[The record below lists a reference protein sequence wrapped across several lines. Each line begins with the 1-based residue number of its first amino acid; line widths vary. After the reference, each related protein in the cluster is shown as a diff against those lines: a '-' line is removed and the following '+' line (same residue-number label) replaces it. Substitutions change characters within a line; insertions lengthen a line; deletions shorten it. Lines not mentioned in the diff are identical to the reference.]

1 MKKLLLLLLLP
12 MMIYANPT
20 SGWNEDYS
28 YGDTT
33 GDFNTFPYVLLLL
46 AIFLVP
52 YFIGQIIDLFKSNPK
67 SNVIENTEPETNII
81 ENELDI
87 EEDIG
92 KAEEQMIKAFNTES
106 VEENDIHMTTKEIN
120 NDSRDPIYILI
131 ILALCMFIYYQYSEY
146 RQDSYSRTQNCFRD
160 VVPADDKEYCDTFIQ
175 EYKEL
180 SIKADAV
187 EIIEGCFEEQFSM
200 CPSDISENEC
210 AETSIEFCTARYPD
224 YMEHY
229 RWLIDNE

>member
-1 MKKLLLLLLLP
+1 MKKLLLLPLLP
-12 MMIYANPT
+12 LMIYANPT
-20 SGWNEDYS
+20 SGWQDSANDTGGWLFLLGAWALIFIIGGFSMLKDKIFKQTVEEDTNKET
-28 YGDTT
+28 D
-33 GDFNTFPYVLLLL
+33 
-46 AIFLVP
+46 
-52 YFIGQIIDLFKSNPK
+52 IID
-67 SNVIENTEPETNII
+67 
-81 ENELDI
+81 NELDT

-92 KAEEQMIKAFNTES
+92 KAKEQMIKGFNTES
-106 VEENDIHMTTKEIN
+106 VEENDIQMTTKEIN
-120 NDSRDPIYILI
+120 NDSRDPLYILI

-160 VVPADDKEYCDTFIQ
+160 VVPADDKEYCDNFIQ

-210 AETSIEFCTARYPD
+210 AETSIAFCTASYPD

>member
-1 MKKLLLLLLLP
+1 MLE
-12 MMIYANPT
+12 
-20 SGWNEDYS
+20 G
-28 YGDTT
+28 
-33 GDFNTFPYVLLLL
+33 
-46 AIFLVP
+46 
-52 YFIGQIIDLFKSNPK
+52 
-67 SNVIENTEPETNII
+67 
-81 ENELDI
+81 
-87 EEDIG
+87 
-92 KAEEQMIKAFNTES
+92 FNTEF

-187 EIIEGCFEEQFSM
+187 EIIEGCFNESISM
-200 CPSDISENEC
+200 CENEDITFDEC
-210 AETSIEFCTARYPD
+210 LGITDAFCTARHPE

>member
-131 ILALCMFIYYQYSEY
+131 ILALCMFIYYQYSE
-146 RQDSYSRTQNCFRD
+146 
-160 VVPADDKEYCDTFIQ
+160 
-175 EYKEL
+175 
-180 SIKADAV
+180 
-187 EIIEGCFEEQFSM
+187 
-200 CPSDISENEC
+200 
-210 AETSIEFCTARYPD
+210 
-224 YMEHY
+224 
-229 RWLIDNE
+229 

>member
-1 MKKLLLLLLLP
+1 MKKLLLLPLLP
-12 MMIYANPT
+12 LMIYANPT
-20 SGWNEDYS
+20 SGWQDSANDTGGWLFLLGAWALIFIIGGFSMLKDKIFKQTVEEDTNKET
-28 YGDTT
+28 D
-33 GDFNTFPYVLLLL
+33 
-46 AIFLVP
+46 
-52 YFIGQIIDLFKSNPK
+52 IID
-67 SNVIENTEPETNII
+67 
-81 ENELDI
+81 NELDT

-92 KAEEQMIKAFNTES
+92 KAKEQMIKGFNTES

-120 NDSRDPIYILI
+120 NDSRDPLYILI

-160 VVPADDKEYCDTFIQ
+160 VVPADDKEYCDNFIQ

-187 EIIEGCFEEQFSM
+187 EIIEGCFNESISM
-200 CPSDISENEC
+200 CENEDITFDEC
-210 AETSIEFCTARYPD
+210 LGITDAFCTARHPE

>member
-1 MKKLLLLLLLP
+1 MKKLLLLILLP

-20 SGWNEDYS
+20 SGWQDSANDTGGILFLLGAWALIFIIGGFSMLKDKIFKQTAEED
-28 YGDTT
+28 
-33 GDFNTFPYVLLLL
+33 
-46 AIFLVP
+46 
-52 YFIGQIIDLFKSNPK
+52 
-67 SNVIENTEPETNII
+67 TNKEMDII
-81 ENELDI
+81 ENELDT
-87 EEDIG
+87 EEDI
-92 KAEEQMIKAFNTES
+92 AEAKEQMLEGFNTEF

-131 ILALCMFIYYQYSEY
+131 LLALCMFIYYQYSEY

-187 EIIEGCFEEQFSM
+187 EIIEGCFNESISM
-200 CPSDISENEC
+200 CENEDITFDEC
-210 AETSIEFCTARYPD
+210 LGITDAFCTARHPE

>member
-1 MKKLLLLLLLP
+1 MKKLLLLPLLP
-12 MMIYANPT
+12 LMIYANPT
-20 SGWNEDYS
+20 SGWQDSANDTGGWLFLLGAWALIFIIGGFSMLKDKIFKQTVEEDTNKET
-28 YGDTT
+28 D
-33 GDFNTFPYVLLLL
+33 
-46 AIFLVP
+46 
-52 YFIGQIIDLFKSNPK
+52 IID
-67 SNVIENTEPETNII
+67 
-81 ENELDI
+81 NELDT
-87 EEDIG
+87 EEDIA
-92 KAEEQMIKAFNTES
+92 KAKEQMLKGFNTES

-131 ILALCMFIYYQYSEY
+131 ILALCMFIHYQYSEY

-187 EIIEGCFEEQFSM
+187 EIIEGCFNESIPM
-200 CPSDISENEC
+200 CENEDITFDEC
-210 AETSIEFCTARYPD
+210 LGITDAFCTARHPE

-229 RWLIDNE
+229 RLLIDNE

>member
-1 MKKLLLLLLLP
+1 MKKLLLLILLP

-20 SGWNEDYS
+20 SGWQDSANDTGGILFLLGAWALIFIIGGFSMLKDKIFKQTVEEDTNKET
-28 YGDTT
+28 D
-33 GDFNTFPYVLLLL
+33 
-46 AIFLVP
+46 
-52 YFIGQIIDLFKSNPK
+52 IID
-67 SNVIENTEPETNII
+67 
-81 ENELDI
+81 NELDT

-92 KAEEQMIKAFNTES
+92 KAKEQMIKGFNTES

-120 NDSRDPIYILI
+120 NDSRDPLYILI

-160 VVPADDKEYCDTFIQ
+160 VVPADDKEYCDNFIQ

-210 AETSIEFCTARYPD
+210 AETSIAFCTTSYPD

>member
-1 MKKLLLLLLLP
+1 MKKLLLLPLLP
-12 MMIYANPT
+12 LMIYANPT
-20 SGWNEDYS
+20 SGWQDSANDTGGWLFLLGAWALIFIVGGFSMLKDKIFKQTVEEDTNKET
-28 YGDTT
+28 D
-33 GDFNTFPYVLLLL
+33 
-46 AIFLVP
+46 
-52 YFIGQIIDLFKSNPK
+52 IIH
-67 SNVIENTEPETNII
+67 
-81 ENELDI
+81 NELDT

-92 KAEEQMIKAFNTES
+92 KAKEQMIKGFNTES
-106 VEENDIHMTTKEIN
+106 VEENNIHMTTKEIN

-187 EIIEGCFEEQFSM
+187 EIIEGCFNESISM
-200 CPSDISENEC
+200 CENEDITFDEC
-210 AETSIEFCTARYPD
+210 LGITDAFCTARHPE